1 MNNERL
7 RILLEQYFNDTIGS
21 DDCRELLNYLNDNP
35 GEVFNAVDES
45 VLNLDAAPAFDNIQ
59 AQKVFAGIKADTRFT
74 QPQEDEAVVVPIVAK
89 VSSIKLYAAFIKIA
103 AAVLVFGTVGFYFVQ
118 KHKKAAGQNEVVA
131 VQPAKILPGSNK
143 AILTLASGKSIVLD
157 SAENGALASTGKSQ
171 VNKVGDGKLVYDAL
185 PGAAHAG
192 VNAVLY
198 NTLTIPPGGQYQ
210 VVLPDGTQVW
220 LNSSSAL
227 SYPTEFAGNE
237 RRVKL
242 TGEAYFEVAKNKD
255 KPFYVEMNNTQIR
268 VLGTHFDVSAY
279 SDDSAIT
286 TTLLEGLVQVSK
298 NDKQALLKPGQQ
310 AVVDN
315 GADNIAISKVNT
327 NTAVAWKN
335 GYFVF
340 EDEDIATIMKKV
352 SRWYNAD
359 VEYKASFDG
368 QRFGGTFARSKSIAE
383 LLKNLEQI
391 GKVHFKITGRR
402 ITVMQ

>member
-21 DDCRELLNYLNDNP
+21 DDCRELLNYLNNNP
-35 GEVFNAVDES
+35 GEVFNAVDED
-45 VLNLDAAPAFDNIQ
+45 VLNLEGAPAFDGIQ
-59 AQKVFAGIKADTRFT
+59 AQKVLAGIKADSRFGQNEEEET
-74 QPQEDEAVVVPIVAK
+74 IVPLFVKGSIFKLHAVWV
-89 VSSIKLYAAFIKIA
+89 KIA
-103 AAVLVFGTVGFYFVQ
+103 AAVLIFGTIGFYFIQRQ
-118 KHKKAAGQNEVVA
+118 KMAAGQNETA
-131 VQPAKILPGSNK
+131 AARPAKILPGGNK
-143 AILTLASGKSIVLD
+143 AILTLANGKSIVLD
-157 SAENGALASTGKSQ
+157 SAGNGALASTGKSQ

-185 PGAAHAG
+185 PEAAHVG

-210 VVLPDGTQVW
+210 VVLPDGTEVW
-220 LNSSSAL
+220 LNSSSSL
-227 SYPTEFAGNE
+227 SYPTEFSGNE

-279 SDDSAIT
+279 SDDSEIT
-286 TTLLEGLVQVSK
+286 TTLLEGSVQVSK
-298 NDKQALLKPGQQ
+298 YSKQALLKPGQQ
-310 AVVDN
+310 AVVGN
-315 GADNIAISKVNT
+315 ITDNIAVAKVNT

-340 EDEDIATIMKKV
+340 DDEDIATIMKKV

-359 VEYKASFDG
+359 VEYKGDFNG
-368 QRFGGTFARSKSIAE
+368 LRFGGTFARSKSITE